1 MNSLGSYIYTFGRY
15 RKVNPKN
22 GLGELLVFLILTT
35 LHFEKDLSLLHSAKC
50 SVSTQLTYIQKIIQF
65 NKGAISTIKG
75 FTKQSL
81 KSTKIP
87 FYTWNMFSILEYFV
101 ISWNF
106 WSLGYLATL
115 VFSPLLVP
123 ICKFLQ
129 NQYRFV

>member
-15 RKVNPKN
+15 KKVNPKN

-35 LHFEKDLSLLHSAKC
+35 LHFEKDWSLLHSAKC

-87 FYTWNMFSILEYFV
+87 FYTWN
-101 ISWNF
+101 
-106 WSLGYLATL
+106 
-115 VFSPLLVP
+115 
-123 ICKFLQ
+123 
-129 NQYRFV
+129 